1 MRIKVQHYIRIILDI
16 IKIEGVE
23 VMKITTAKNFRDNL
37 SEMID
42 ELIKSNEQLKVTT
55 EMGNVVVLSES
66 HYNGIMETLRI
77 YSNPQ
82 EKEKIIE
89 GLHTTI
95 DACVSEDEINRNNLE
110 SFNTKITTKND
121 DVVSCSLD

>member
-1 MRIKVQHYIRIILDI
+1 
-16 IKIEGVE
+16 
-23 VMKITTAKNFRDNL
+23 MKITTAKNFRDNL

-55 EMGNVVVLSES
+55 GMGNIVVLSEGE
-66 HYNGIMETLRI
+66 YNGIMETLRI

-89 GLHTTI
+89 GLNTTV
-95 DACVSEDEINRNNLE
+95 DDCVSEDEINRNN
-110 SFNTKITTKND
+110 F
-121 DVVSCSLD
+121 

>member
-1 MRIKVQHYIRIILDI
+1 
-16 IKIEGVE
+16 
-23 VMKITTAKNFRDNL
+23 MKITTAENFRDNL

-42 ELIKSNEQLKVTT
+42 ELIKSNEHLKVTT
-55 EMGNVVVLSES
+55 ETGNVIVLSGS
-66 HYNGIMETLRI
+66 DYNGIMETLRI

-95 DACVSEDEINRNNLE
+95 DDCVSEDEINRNNL
-110 SFNTKITTKND
+110 
-121 DVVSCSLD
+121 

>member
-1 MRIKVQHYIRIILDI
+1 
-16 IKIEGVE
+16 
-23 VMKITTAKNFRDNL
+23 MKSTTAENFRDNL

-42 ELIKSNEQLKVTT
+42 ELIKSNEHLKVTT
-55 EMGNVVVLSES
+55 ETGNVIVLSGS
-66 HYNGIMETLRI
+66 DYNGIMETLRI

-95 DACVSEDEINRNNLE
+95 DDCVSEDEINRNNL
-110 SFNTKITTKND
+110 
-121 DVVSCSLD
+121 

>member
-1 MRIKVQHYIRIILDI
+1 
-16 IKIEGVE
+16 
-23 VMKITTAKNFRDNL
+23 MKSTTAENFRDNL

-66 HYNGIMETLRI
+66 DYKGIMETLRI
-77 YSNPQ
+77 YSNSQ

-89 GLHTTI
+89 GLHTKI
-95 DACVSEDEINRNNLE
+95 DDCVSGDEINRNN
-110 SFNTKITTKND
+110 F
-121 DVVSCSLD
+121 

>member
-1 MRIKVQHYIRIILDI
+1 
-16 IKIEGVE
+16 
-23 VMKITTAKNFRDNL
+23 MKSTTAENFRDNL

-66 HYNGIMETLRI
+66 DYNGIMETLRI
-77 YSNPQ
+77 YLNSQ

-89 GLHTTI
+89 GLHTKI
-95 DACVSEDEINRNNLE
+95 DDCVSGDEINRNN
-110 SFNTKITTKND
+110 F
-121 DVVSCSLD
+121 

>member
-1 MRIKVQHYIRIILDI
+1 
-16 IKIEGVE
+16 
-23 VMKITTAKNFRDNL
+23 MKITTAENFRDNL

-77 YSNPQ
+77 YSSPQ

-89 GLHTTI
+89 GLNTTV
-95 DACVSEDEINRNNLE
+95 DDCVSEDEINRNN
-110 SFNTKITTKND
+110 F
-121 DVVSCSLD
+121 

>member
-1 MRIKVQHYIRIILDI
+1 
-16 IKIEGVE
+16 
-23 VMKITTAKNFRDNL
+23 MKITTAENFRDNL

-66 HYNGIMETLRI
+66 DYNGIMETLRI

-89 GLHTTI
+89 GLHTKI
-95 DACVSEDEINRNNLE
+95 DDCVSGDEINRNN
-110 SFNTKITTKND
+110 F
-121 DVVSCSLD
+121 

>member
-1 MRIKVQHYIRIILDI
+1 
-16 IKIEGVE
+16 
-23 VMKITTAKNFRDNL
+23 MKITTAENFRDNL

-66 HYNGIMETLRI
+66 DYNGIMETLRI
-77 YSNPQ
+77 YSNSQ

-89 GLHTTI
+89 GLHTKI
-95 DACVSEDEINRNNLE
+95 DDCVSGIV
-110 SFNTKITTKND
+110 SFR
-121 DVVSCSLD
+121 LDLVKDLYYNCVTM

>member
-1 MRIKVQHYIRIILDI
+1 
-16 IKIEGVE
+16 
-23 VMKITTAKNFRDNL
+23 MKITTAENFRDNL

-42 ELIKSNEQLKVTT
+42 ELIKSNEYLKVTT
-55 EMGNVVVLSES
+55 ETGNVIVLSGS
-66 HYNGIMETLRI
+66 DYNGIMETLRI

-95 DACVSEDEINRNNLE
+95 DDCVSEDEINRNNL
-110 SFNTKITTKND
+110 
-121 DVVSCSLD
+121 

>member
-1 MRIKVQHYIRIILDI
+1 
-16 IKIEGVE
+16 
-23 VMKITTAKNFRDNL
+23 MKITTVENFRDNL

-42 ELIKSNEQLKVTT
+42 ELIKSNEHLKVTT

-66 HYNGIMETLRI
+66 DYNGIMETLRI

-89 GLHTTI
+89 GLHTKI
-95 DACVSEDEINRNNLE
+95 DDCVSGDEINRNN
-110 SFNTKITTKND
+110 F
-121 DVVSCSLD
+121 

>member
-1 MRIKVQHYIRIILDI
+1 
-16 IKIEGVE
+16 
-23 VMKITTAKNFRDNL
+23 MKITTAENFRDNF

-55 EMGNVVVLSES
+55 DMGNVVVLSES
-66 HYNGIMETLRI
+66 HHNGIVETLRI

-95 DACVSEDEINRNNLE
+95 DACVLEDEINRNNLE
-110 SFNTKITTKND
+110 SFNAKITIKND
-121 DVVSCSLD
+121 IECCWLD

>member
-1 MRIKVQHYIRIILDI
+1 
-16 IKIEGVE
+16 
-23 VMKITTAKNFRDNL
+23 MKSTTAKNFRDNL

-55 EMGNVVVLSES
+55 EIGNVVVLSES

-77 YSNPQ
+77 YSNSQ

-89 GLHTTI
+89 
-95 DACVSEDEINRNNLE
+95 
-110 SFNTKITTKND
+110 
-121 DVVSCSLD
+121 

>member
-1 MRIKVQHYIRIILDI
+1 
-16 IKIEGVE
+16 
-23 VMKITTAKNFRDNL
+23 MKSTTAENFRDNL

-66 HYNGIMETLRI
+66 DYNGIMETLRI
-77 YSNPQ
+77 YSNSQ

-89 GLHTTI
+89 ELHTKI
-95 DACVSEDEINRNNLE
+95 DDCVSGDEINRNN
-110 SFNTKITTKND
+110 F
-121 DVVSCSLD
+121 

>member
-1 MRIKVQHYIRIILDI
+1 
-16 IKIEGVE
+16 
-23 VMKITTAKNFRDNL
+23 MKITTVENFRDNL

-42 ELIKSNEQLKVTT
+42 ELIKSNEHLKVTT
-55 EMGNVVVLSES
+55 EMGNVAVLSGS
-66 HYNGIMETLRI
+66 DYNGIMETLRI

-95 DACVSEDEINRNNLE
+95 DDCVSEDEINRNNL
-110 SFNTKITTKND
+110 
-121 DVVSCSLD
+121 

>member
-1 MRIKVQHYIRIILDI
+1 
-16 IKIEGVE
+16 
-23 VMKITTAKNFRDNL
+23 MKITTAKNFRDNL

-55 EMGNVVVLSES
+55 EMGNVVALSES
-66 HYNGIMETLRI
+66 DYNGIMETLRI

-95 DACVSEDEINRNNLE
+95 DDCVLEDEINRNNL
-110 SFNTKITTKND
+110 
-121 DVVSCSLD
+121 

>member
-1 MRIKVQHYIRIILDI
+1 
-16 IKIEGVE
+16 
-23 VMKITTAKNFRDNL
+23 MKITNAENFRDNL

-55 EMGNVVVLSES
+55 EIGNVVVLSES
-66 HYNGIMETLRI
+66 YYNGIMETLRI
-77 YSNPQ
+77 YSNPH

-95 DACVSEDEINRNNLE
+95 DNCVSEDEINRNNL
-110 SFNTKITTKND
+110 
-121 DVVSCSLD
+121 

>member
-1 MRIKVQHYIRIILDI
+1 
-16 IKIEGVE
+16 
-23 VMKITTAKNFRDNL
+23 MKITTAENFRDNL

-42 ELIKSNEQLKVTT
+42 ELIKLNEQLKVTT

-66 HYNGIMETLRI
+66 HYNGIMESLRI

-95 DACVSEDEINRNNLE
+95 DDCVSEDEINRNNL
-110 SFNTKITTKND
+110 
-121 DVVSCSLD
+121 

>member
-1 MRIKVQHYIRIILDI
+1 M
-16 IKIEGVE
+16 ES
-23 VMKITTAKNFRDNL
+23 TTAKNFRDNL

-55 EMGNVVVLSES
+55 EMGNFVVLSES
-66 HYNGIMETLRI
+66 DYNGIMETLRI

-89 GLHTTI
+89 GLHTKI
-95 DACVSEDEINRNNLE
+95 DDCVSGDEINRNN
-110 SFNTKITTKND
+110 F
-121 DVVSCSLD
+121 

>member
-1 MRIKVQHYIRIILDI
+1 
-16 IKIEGVE
+16 
-23 VMKITTAKNFRDNL
+23 MKITTAENFRDNL
-37 SEMID
+37 SEVID

-66 HYNGIMETLRI
+66 DYNGIMETLRI

-89 GLHTTI
+89 GLHTKI
-95 DACVSEDEINRNNLE
+95 DDCVSGDEINRNN
-110 SFNTKITTKND
+110 F
-121 DVVSCSLD
+121 